1 MRVGLGVLK
10 DAETYADYRR
20 RIDARRVLERYG
32 AENMREVPGA
42 GGTTEVVH
50 SCLLDRVEPHHMH
63 GDQNPSACVNL
74 DKKLFVCFGYW
85 GGDLLHLVMKMERK
99 DSLAAVAPILSG
111 LLEGATKPPDEF
123 RAELEKLLERPTA
136 FAADLPAYSHR
147 VLAPWANRHPWMAE
161 ARGVS
166 DEAQVRLQ
174 IGYDP
179 LEDRIVFPHFWRGQ
193 LVGWQKRATPTT
205 QPDRSGYLPKY
216 RSSTGFPKSDT
227 LYGYDLVRAAGHA
240 QVIVVESPMSVAKA
254 HSLGVENVVATFG
267 AGVSK
272 PQADLLA
279 EFKAVTVW
287 TDDDPAGRA
296 AERKLVN
303 ALHRRVAVRAVKP
316 DTGRDLGDCVSRSEA
331 EGKLDSAEPAWALL
345 ARWNK
350 EGSRHGRRDRDRR

>member
-32 AENMREVPGA
+32 AENMREVPGQ
-42 GGTTEVVH
+42 GGTTEVIH

-63 GDQNPSACVNL
+63 GDRSPSACVNL

-99 DSLAAVAPILSG
+99 NSLAEVAPILSG

-123 RAELEKLLERPTA
+123 RAELEKLLERPAA
-136 FAADLPAYSHR
+136 FAADLPAYSSR
-147 VLAPWANRHPWMAE
+147 VLAPWARRHPWMWE

-166 DEAQVRLQ
+166 EEAQERLQ

-179 LEDRIVFPHFWRGQ
+179 VEDRVVFPHFWRGQ
-193 LVGWQKRATPTT
+193 LVGWQKRALPST
-205 QPDRSGYLPKY
+205 QPDRSGYMPKY

-227 LYGYDLVRAAGHA
+227 LYGYDLARAAGHA
-240 QVIVVESPMSVAKA
+240 QVVVVESPMSVAKA

-272 PQADLLA
+272 PQAELLR

-303 ALHRRVAVRAVKP
+303 ALHRQVNVRVVRP
-316 DTGRDLGDCVSRSEA
+316 DAGRDLGDCASLPEVEA
-331 EGKLDSAEPAWALL
+331 KLDAAEPAFLVL
-345 ARWNK
+345 ARWDK
-350 EGSRHGRRDRDRR
+350 ERGDRGGRDRDRR